1 MVTPPELPKPKPS
14 LFTEIKNKIRDRN
27 LPEEIKPGAK
37 KLHQVRE
44 GAKFRD
50 QTVVS
55 AANDL
60 SSLINNMA
68 DRGQY
73 PVLDKWRSGTA
84 SQEEIKDA
92 QQIIQGLR
100 TSVAKK
106 YGIRI
111 ADLEQERNRQVGDFL
126 G

>member
-1 MVTPPELPKPKPS
+1 
-14 LFTEIKNKIRDRN
+14 
-27 LPEEIKPGAK
+27 
-37 KLHQVRE
+37 
-44 GAKFRD
+44 
-50 QTVVS
+50 
-55 AANDL
+55 
-60 SSLINNMA
+60 
-68 DRGQY
+68 
-73 PVLDKWRSGTA
+73 LDKWRSGTA

>member
-1 MVTPPELPKPKPS
+1 MVTPPELPKPKPN
-14 LFTEIKNKIRDRN
+14 FFREIRNRIRDRN

-68 DRGQY
+68 DRGLNTQY
-73 PVLDKWRSGTA
+73 WINGAAVQLLKKKLKMLNKSFRVYEQVLQKSMELELQILSKKEIDK
-84 SQEEIKDA
+84 
-92 QQIIQGLR
+92 
-100 TSVAKK
+100 
-106 YGIRI
+106 
-111 ADLEQERNRQVGDFL
+111 
-126 G
+126 